1 MGLFAKA
8 SANLNQ
14 TDKDKALEM
23 LQEQVDDNKVSFDAA
38 LNAAKKKVNASLRT
52 IAALDCN
59 PNATAEQIINAKRA
73 SVIAQKD
80 VDAIIA
86 IIADRFAE

>member
-1 MGLFAKA
+1 
-8 SANLNQ
+8 
-14 TDKDKALEM
+14 
-23 LQEQVDDNKVSFDAA
+23 
-38 LNAAKKKVNASLRT
+38 LRT